1 MGGDDGLIS
10 IFLKTTAESLEHCLV
25 HDITK
30 SPMKLAHMFWKL
42 QPDSAIFYDAAF
54 RRFDK
59 VTYKDSACTGWV
71 IDDAT
76 LIQALATT
84 WRRTSSP
91 TRARRTRTCRSPSM
105 AFTAGTLGTLAVLLA
120 LLAAALAPCVVL
132 LRSSVSGVV

>member
-59 VTYKDSACTGWV
+59 VTYKVKDSACSGWV

-76 LIQALATT
+76 LIQALATYKLT
-84 WRRTSSP
+84 DEGKAADSNVSFTVSGFY
-91 TRARRTRTCRSPSM
+91 CRY
-105 AFTAGTLGTLAVLLA
+105 FGYTLAVLLTGSTGRGA
-120 LLAAALAPCVVL
+120 SS
-132 LRSSVSGVV
+132 LRSTSTI